1 MAALTQGEIIM
12 KTGSTRA
19 MGQNRKYRALKLLL
33 PLLAFALLLGFG
45 PQAGVSYAE
54 PSGDTGTPTSSAHAT
69 DPSDNPAL
77 PESADTPASSPG
89 DSTTPANPKPQR
101 GPAKEPGT
109 PAKDP
114 ADTFDLTKFLTDDAT
129 LSYGGT
135 ELKKDKDGNYIVHP
149 DTPYQLKL
157 GFAEQPDGEDDEWQ
171 IPSGTELVYELPT
184 TLQAFPIEKPLQFTI
199 VAQGESVEDNTFW
212 VTKDNKIHIKLS
224 NNKKLTDSS
233 QAKFYV
239 TLDVK
244 FAKDA
249 SRIDLN
255 DGIHMDVLIS
265 NDPDLSITKSA
276 RHDFAAGKV
285 FYTLTVTSID
295 TNENVVVSDQIQ
307 GNDTALHLD
316 KDPKAF
322 KIKSTNKQAPKSGEP
337 QFENNGFTLTI
348 PKMTHGEKVT
358 IEYSASVDYSKVNP
372 DEAGSKAQT
381 ENKANVVS
389 DQIPAPKET
398 KNDLEHKLKIGTITK
413 GAGSPKE
420 TAPKSGIYEQPW
432 TLNVNKYSK
441 LKVAG
446 NKVKDSI
453 PEEFQKM
460 MKYSGDGITLVVNKG
475 KKDAKGNSIEK
486 TREIKWVDVGITDLD
501 TQFEW
506 SYVLPGT
513 DTDPENSSYEITY
526 TTQVDVT
533 KQIVPTSVK
542 NGASSRT
549 PSNPNGPEE
558 VVAPTVG
565 LNPPHIFNVEKKAFS
580 ANPKKVT
587 WEVAVN
593 VVPQGYDSLVL
604 TDTLP
609 SAKSGDK
616 SFQDKF
622 IPEDPEHPEKDI
634 TVEGLLEGE
643 SWTFA
648 RDEKNPDSG
657 FSITFYQDTAK
668 TVTGLKPNPKTDK
681 DGKPIERTVKLT
693 FTTKNDPEWVKAYRA
708 GDENLYRHV
717 NKVKAAANG
726 IDRTASASAT
736 PDPEGIH
743 KTFDG
748 IKFKEIG
755 GVDYP
760 VFHYRL
766 RLEGLDQYKE
776 DAFLI
781 TDEFD
786 AKQLKLVDDPK
797 PNVSGEENLKITQ
810 QDGKIT
816 FEMQTAD
823 LPKDSGKVRSVYYLD
838 YSLIPVSRAALYAIN
853 KNPEG
858 LKVSNTATWG
868 PVKTKDVKADYV
880 YGPLTKELT
889 DKPTRSNNYEA
900 TFKVTINPGAL
911 DIAHGAPTAN
921 FKDQMTNLRLQPE
934 TLEMT
939 PADFDYHPVYKDG
952 VLTMEVP
959 NKQKV
964 VVTYKAKV
972 IGKDLVNYGNE
983 VEVGKEQ
990 SKIEGSV
997 AVRMAGG
1004 GSAPNPGIT
1013 IHKHDSRDL
1022 TTQLEGAEFELYEK
1036 KDGEFQP
1043 LMGKLT
1049 PEQAEK
1055 EPLRFTTDKNG
1066 EVTIRGDK
1074 ENLKWALSVS
1084 NEKRQYEYQLK
1095 EVKSPKGYKLLEEPL
1110 TFTIWEDPADET
1122 QQYDGAYLYVA
1133 NEPEPGTDIPGKP
1146 GRPGNP
1152 DGAHK
1157 QLGKTGAQVSV
1168 ALGAMLVCL
1177 AGGYLILRRREQR

>member
-1 MAALTQGEIIM
+1 M

-19 MGQNRKYRALKLLL
+19 MGQKRKYRALKLLL
-33 PLLAFALLLGFG
+33 PLLAFTLLLGFG
-45 PQAGVSYAE
+45 PQAGVSYAQPGE
-54 PSGDTGTPTSSAHAT
+54 DGTS
-69 DPSDNPAL
+69 
-77 PESADTPASSPG
+77 TPAQTTSDPAVTTTSPTPAGAPATSPG
-89 DSTTPANPKPQR
+89 EGTTPANPKPQPS
-101 GPAKEPGT
+101 PAKEPGV
-109 PAKDP
+109 PAPDP
-114 ADTFDLTKFLTDDAT
+114 ADGTFDLTKFLTDDAT
-129 LSYGGT
+129 LSYGGA
-135 ELKKDKDGNYIVHP
+135 ELKKDKEGKYKVHP

-157 GFAEQPDGEDDEWQ
+157 GFEEVPGGAGQ
-171 IPSGTELVYELPT
+171 IPCAKELVYALPAA
-184 TLQAFPIEKPLQFTI
+184 LQAFPTKNPLEFTI
-199 VAQGESVEDNTFW
+199 DAQGENVGGNIFW
-212 VTKDNKIHIKLS
+212 VTKDNKIHVKLAD
-224 NNKKLTDSS
+224 NKKLKESQ
-233 QAKFYV
+233 QAKFFV

-244 FAKDA
+244 FANDA
-249 SRIDLN
+249 AKIDLN
-255 DGIHMDVLIS
+255 KDVHMDVVIS

-285 FYTLTVTSID
+285 FYTLTVNSIN
-295 TNENVVVSDQIQ
+295 TNENVVISDEIQ
-307 GNDTALHLD
+307 GDDTALHLD

-322 KIKSTNKQAPKSGEP
+322 KIKSTNKQAPKPGVP
-337 QFENNGFTLTI
+337 QFGKNGFTLTI
-348 PKMTHGEKVT
+348 PKMTHGERVT
-358 IEYSASVDYSKVNP
+358 VEYSASVDYSKINP

-398 KNDLEHKLKIGTITK
+398 TNDLEHKLKIGTITK

-420 TAPKSGIYEQPW
+420 TAPKSGIYEHPW

-475 KKDAKGNSIEK
+475 KKDAEGNSIEK
-486 TREIKWVDVGITDLD
+486 TREIKWADVGITDLD

-549 PSNPNGPEE
+549 PNNTSAPEE

-580 ANPKKVT
+580 ANPKEVT

-609 SAKSGDK
+609 AAKSGDTP
-616 SFQDKF
+616 FQDTLKL
-622 IPEDPEHPEKDI
+622 EKLEKDI
-634 TVEGLLEGE
+634 KVEGLLPGEGWTFAKDEKNPEKGFTIKFFKNKEQQVEGLLEN
-643 SWTFA
+643 T
-648 RDEKNPDSG
+648 
-657 FSITFYQDTAK
+657 
-668 TVTGLKPNPKTDK
+668 KTDK

-693 FTTKNDPEWVKAYRA
+693 FTTNNDPEWVKAYRA
-708 GDENLYRHV
+708 GDDSLYRHV
-717 NKVKAAANG
+717 NRVKATANG
-726 IDRTASASAT
+726 IDRTASAAAT

-743 KTFDG
+743 KTFNG

-760 VFHYRL
+760 VFNYRL

-776 DAFLI
+776 KSFQI
-781 TDEFD
+781 TDKFD
-786 AKQLKLVDDPK
+786 AKLLKLADDPA
-797 PNVSGEENLKITQ
+797 PNVSGAEDLTIAQ
-810 QDGKIT
+810 QDGVIT
-816 FEMQTAD
+816 FEMQTD
-823 LPKDSGKVRSVYYLD
+823 KLPKDSEGKKQSVYYLD
-838 YSLIPVSRAALYAIN
+838 YSLIPVSRAALDAIN
-853 KNPEG
+853 KNPES

-868 PVKTKDVKADYV
+868 PVTTKAVDAEYKYV
-880 YGPLTKELT
+880 PLTKELT
-889 DKPTRSNNYEA
+889 DKPTLSNNYVA
-900 TFKVTINPGAL
+900 SFTVTINPGAL
-911 DIAHGAPTAN
+911 DIANGAPTAN

-934 TLEMT
+934 TLKMT
-939 PADFDYHPVYKDG
+939 PADYDYRPVYKDG
-952 VLTMEVP
+952 VLTMQVP

-990 SKIEGSV
+990 SKVEASV
-997 AVRMAGG
+997 AVRMGGG

-1022 TTQLEGAEFELYEK
+1022 TTQLEGAEFELYQIVK
-1036 KDGEFQP
+1036 GEPQP
-1043 LMGKLT
+1043 VVGKLN
-1049 PEQAEK
+1049 ENQEK
-1055 EPLRFTTDKNG
+1055 AEPLRFTTDKNG
-1066 EVTIRGDK
+1066 EVTIRGDQ
-1074 ENLKWALSVS
+1074 ENLKWSLLVS
-1084 NEKRQYEYQLK
+1084 DEKNQYEYQLK

-1110 TFTIWEDPADET
+1110 TFTIWKNPADET
-1122 QQYDGAYLYVA
+1122 QQYDGAYIYVP
-1133 NEPEPGTDIPGKP
+1133 NEPEPGTKIPGKP
-1146 GRPGNP
+1146 GNPG
-1152 DGAHK
+1152 DVHK
-1157 QLGKTGAQVSV
+1157 KLGKTGAQVSV
-1168 ALGAMLVCL
+1168 ALGAMLACL

>member
-1 MAALTQGEIIM
+1 M
-12 KTGSTRA
+12 KSGSTRA
-19 MGQNRKYRALKLLL
+19 TGQNRKYRALKLLL

-45 PQAGVSYAE
+45 PQAGVSYAQPE
-54 PSGDTGTPTSSAHAT
+54 GSADPVAEQPQ
-69 DPSDNPAL
+69 PSDPGVANTNPTGNEEQATPENGTNPAQ
-77 PESADTPASSPG
+77 G
-89 DSTTPANPKPQR
+89 ANPAPQP

-244 FAKDA
+244 FDKNA
-249 SRIDLN
+249 SKIELN
-255 DGIHMDVLIS
+255 DDLHMDVLIS

-307 GNDTALHLD
+307 GDDTVLHLD
-316 KDPKAF
+316 QDPKAI
-322 KIKSTNKQAPKSGEP
+322 KIRSTNKKAPKPGKP
-337 QFENNGFTLTI
+337 QFENNGFTVTI

-372 DEAGSKAQT
+372 DEAGTKAQT

-398 KNDLEHKLKIGTITK
+398 INNLEHKLKIGTITK
-413 GAGSPKE
+413 NAGSAEE
-420 TAPKSGIYEQPW
+420 TAPKSGIYQQSW

-441 LKVAG
+441 LNVAG
-446 NKVKDSI
+446 NTVKDSI
-453 PEEFQKM
+453 PEEFREM
-460 MKYSGDGITLVVNKG
+460 MKYSGDGIKIVVNKG
-475 KKDAKGNSIEK
+475 KEDAEGNSIEK
-486 TREIKWVDVGITDLD
+486 TREIKWADVGITDLD

-506 SYVLPGT
+506 SYELPGT
-513 DTDPENSSYEITY
+513 DPDKFPDTDPENSSYEITY
-526 TTQVDVT
+526 TTEVDVT

-542 NGASSRT
+542 NGASSTT
-549 PSNPNGPEE
+549 PQNPNGPEE
-558 VVAPTVG
+558 VVAPTNG
-565 LNPPHIFNVEKKAFS
+565 LNPPHIFNVEKKALS
-580 ANPKKVT
+580 ANPDEVT

-609 SAKSGDK
+609 AAKSGDT
-616 SFQDKF
+616 SFQDKL
-622 IPEDPEHPEKDI
+622 KDTKI
-634 TVEGLLEGE
+634 TVEGLIGDEDYTFEPDPENPNKGFTIEFFKDKKHTEKGLLENNE
-643 SWTFA
+643 L
-648 RDEKNPDSG
+648 DD
-657 FSITFYQDTAK
+657 QQ
-668 TVTGLKPNPKTDK
+668 
-681 DGKPIERTVKLT
+681 KPIERTVKLT
-693 FTTKNDPEWVKAYRA
+693 FTTTNDQEWVKAYRD
-708 GDENLYRHV
+708 GDESLYRHV
-717 NKVKAAANG
+717 NRVKATANG
-726 IDRTASASAT
+726 KDRTASAAAT

-766 RLEGLDQYKE
+766 RLEGLDQYTGKS
-776 DAFLI
+776 FLI
-781 TDEFD
+781 TDKFD
-786 AKQLKLVDDPK
+786 SKLLKLVEDPA
-797 PNVSGEENLKITQ
+797 PNVSGEKKLKIKQ
-810 QDGKIT
+810 QNGEIT
-816 FEMQTAD
+816 FQMQTAD
-823 LPKDSGKVRSVYYLD
+823 LPKDSDKVKSVYYLD
-838 YSLIPVSRAALYAIN
+838 YSLIPVSRKALDAIN

-868 PVKTKDVKADYV
+868 PVTTKAVDADYV

-900 TFKVTINPGAL
+900 TFKVTINPGGL

-939 PADFDYHPVYKDG
+939 PKDFDYHPVYKDG

-990 SKIEGSV
+990 SKVEGSV

-1043 LMGKLT
+1043 VMGKLT

-1084 NEKRQYEYQLK
+1084 NKKRQYEYQLK

-1146 GRPGNP
+1146 GKPGNP

-1168 ALGAMLVCL
+1168 AVGAMLVCL

>member
-45 PQAGVSYAE
+45 PQAGVSYAQPE
-54 PSGDTGTPTSSAHAT
+54 GSADPVAEQPQ
-69 DPSDNPAL
+69 PSDPGAANSNPTGNEEQAAPENGTNPAQ
-77 PESADTPASSPG
+77 G
-89 DSTTPANPKPQR
+89 ANPAPQR
-101 GPAKEPGT
+101 GSAKEPGT

-157 GFAEQPDGEDDEWQ
+157 GFAEKPGDEWQ
-171 IPSGTELVYELPT
+171 IPSGSELIYELPT
-184 TLQAFPIEKPLQFTI
+184 TLQAIPIEKPLQFTI
-199 VAQGESVEDNTFW
+199 VAQGKTVEDNTFW

-224 NNKKLTDSS
+224 SDEMLTQSQ
-233 QAKFYV
+233 QAKFFV

-307 GNDTALHLD
+307 GDDTALHLD

-322 KIKSTNKQAPKSGEP
+322 KIKSTNKKAPKPGEP
-337 QFENNGFTLTI
+337 QFGDNGFTVTI

-358 IEYSASVDYSKVNP
+358 IEYSASVDYSKIDP
-372 DEAGSKAQT
+372 DKAGTKAQT

-398 KNDLEHKLKIGTITK
+398 TNNLESKLKIGTITK
-413 GAGSPKE
+413 NAGEAKE
-420 TAPKSGIYEQPW
+420 IDPKSGKYQQSW
-432 TLNVNKYSK
+432 TLDVNKYSK
-441 LKVAG
+441 LNVAG
-446 NKVKDSI
+446 NTVKDSI
-453 PEEFQKM
+453 PEEFRDM
-460 MKYSGDGITLVVNKG
+460 MKYSGKGIKIVVNKG
-475 KKDAKGNSIEK
+475 KTVKDGDEEK
-486 TREIKWVDVGITDLD
+486 SLEQTRTVEWKDLDVTDL
-501 TQFEW
+501 TKIYEW
-506 SYVLPGT
+506 SYKLP

-526 TTQVDVT
+526 TTEVDVSQ
-533 KQIVPTSVK
+533 QIVPTAVK
-542 NGASSRT
+542 NDASSQT
-549 PSNPNGPEE
+549 LNNPENPEK
-558 VVAPTVG
+558 VVAPTNG

-580 ANPKKVT
+580 ASPDEVT

-609 SAKSGDK
+609 AAKSGDK
-616 SFQDKF
+616 SFQDTLN
-622 IPEDPEHPEKDI
+622 KDI
-634 TVEGLLEGE
+634 KITVKGLIGDEGYTFEQDAENPDKGFTIEFFKDKKHTEKGLLENNE
-643 SWTFA
+643 L
-648 RDEKNPDSG
+648 DD
-657 FSITFYQDTAK
+657 QQ
-668 TVTGLKPNPKTDK
+668 KPS
-681 DGKPIERTVKLT
+681 ERTIKVT

-708 GDENLYRHV
+708 GDESLYRHV
-717 NKVKAAANG
+717 NKVKATANG

-760 VFHYRL
+760 VFNYRL
-766 RLEGLDQYKE
+766 RLEGLDQYKGE
-776 DAFLI
+776 SFKIADK
-781 TDEFD
+781 FD
-786 AKQLKLVDDPK
+786 SKLLKLVEDPA
-797 PNVSGEENLKITQ
+797 PNVSGEKKLKIKQ
-810 QDGKIT
+810 QNGEIT
-816 FEMQTAD
+816 FQMQTAD
-823 LPKDSGKVRSVYYLD
+823 LPKTSDGKIKSVYYLY
-838 YSLIPVSRAALYAIN
+838 YSLIPVSGKALDAIN

-972 IGKDLVNYGNE
+972 IGKDLVNYGNK

-990 SKIEGSV
+990 SKVEGSV
-997 AVRMAGG
+997 AVRMAAG

-1036 KDGEFQP
+1036 KDGKFQP
-1043 LMGKLT
+1043 LMGKLD
-1049 PEQAEK
+1049 PDQAEK

-1066 EVTIRGDK
+1066 EVTIRGDQDK
-1074 ENLKWALSVS
+1074 FGWSLLVS
-1084 NEKRQYEYQLK
+1084 NEKEQYEYQLK

-1146 GRPGNP
+1146 G
-1152 DGAHK
+1152 DVHK
-1157 QLGKTGAQVSV
+1157 KLGKTGAQVSV

-1177 AGGYLILRRREQR
+1177 AGGYLILCRREQQ

>member
-1 MAALTQGEIIM
+1 M

-33 PLLAFALLLGFG
+33 PLLAFTLLLGFG

-54 PSGDTGTPTSSAHAT
+54 PGEDGTSTPAQTTSDPAVTTTSPTPAGAPAT
-69 DPSDNPAL
+69 SPG
-77 PESADTPASSPG
+77 EGTTPASPTQQSG
-89 DSTTPANPKPQR
+89 PANAP
-101 GPAKEPGT
+101 GAPAP
-109 PAKDP
+109 DP
-114 ADTFDLTKFLTDDAT
+114 ADDTFDLTKFLTDDAT
-129 LSYGGT
+129 LSYGGA
-135 ELKKDKDGNYIVHP
+135 ELKKDEEGKYKVHP

-157 GFAEQPDGEDDEWQ
+157 GFEEVPGDAGQ
-171 IPSGTELVYELPT
+171 IPSAKELVYALPAA
-184 TLQAFPIEKPLQFTI
+184 LQAFPTKNPLEFTI
-199 VAQGESVEDNTFW
+199 DAQGENVGGNIFW
-212 VTKDNKIHIKLS
+212 VTKDNKIHVKLAD
-224 NNKKLTDSS
+224 NQKLKESQ
-233 QAKFYV
+233 QAKFFV

-249 SRIDLN
+249 AKIDLN
-255 DGIHMDVLIS
+255 DAIHMDVVIS

-285 FYTLTVTSID
+285 FYTLTVNSIN
-295 TNENVVVSDQIQ
+295 TNENVVISDEIQ
-307 GNDTALHLD
+307 GDDTALHLD
-316 KDPKAF
+316 KNPKAF
-322 KIKSTNKQAPKSGEP
+322 KIKSSNKQAPKPGQP
-337 QFENNGFTLTI
+337 VFENNGFKLTI
-348 PKMTHGEKVT
+348 PKMTHGERVT
-358 IEYSASVDYSKVNP
+358 VEYSASVDYSKIDP
-372 DEAGSKAQT
+372 DKAGTAEQT
-381 ENKANVVS
+381 TNKANVVS

-398 KNDLEHKLKIGTITK
+398 TNDLEHKLKIGTITK
-413 GAGSPKE
+413 NAGAAKE
-420 TAPKSGIYEQPW
+420 TAPKSGIYEQSW
-432 TLNVNKYSK
+432 RLDVNKYWK

-446 NKVKDSI
+446 NTVKDSI

-475 KKDAKGNSIEK
+475 KKDAEGTSIEK
-486 TREIKWVDVGITDLD
+486 TREIKWADVGITDLD

-580 ANPKKVT
+580 ANPEKVT

-609 SAKSGDK
+609 AAKSGDK

-634 TVEGLLEGE
+634 KVEGLLPGEGWTFVKDEKNPEKGFTIKFFKNKEQQVEGLLENTE
-643 SWTFA
+643 
-648 RDEKNPDSG
+648 
-657 FSITFYQDTAK
+657 
-668 TVTGLKPNPKTDK
+668 TDK
-681 DGKPIERTVKLT
+681 DGKPIERTVKVT
-693 FTTKNDPEWVKAYRA
+693 FTTTNDQEWVKAYRA
-708 GDENLYRHV
+708 GDESLYRHV
-717 NKVKAAANG
+717 NKVTATANKIG
-726 IDRTASASAT
+726 RTASAAAT

-743 KTFDG
+743 KTFNG

-760 VFHYRL
+760 VFNYRL
-766 RLEGLDQYKE
+766 RLEGLDKYEK
-776 DAFLI
+776 DAFQI
-781 TDEFD
+781 TDTFD
-786 AKQLKLVDDPK
+786 AKLLKLADDPA
-797 PNVSGEENLKITQ
+797 PNVSGEKNLKITQ
-810 QDGKIT
+810 QDGVIN
-816 FEMQTAD
+816 FEMQTD
-823 LPKDSGKVRSVYYLD
+823 KLPKDSDGKIKSIYYLD
-838 YSLIPVSRAALYAIN
+838 YSLIPVSRAALDAIN
-853 KNPEG
+853 KNPES

-868 PVKTKDVKADYV
+868 PVTTKAVDAEYKYA
-880 YGPLTKELT
+880 PLTKELT
-889 DKPTRSNNYEA
+889 DKPTLSNNYVA
-900 TFKVTINPGAL
+900 SFTVTINPGAL
-911 DIAHGAPTAN
+911 DIANGALAAN

-934 TLEMT
+934 TLKMT
-939 PADFDYHPVYKDG
+939 PADYDYRPVYKDG
-952 VLTMEVP
+952 VLTMQVP

-983 VEVGKEQ
+983 VEVGHEQ
-990 SKIEGSV
+990 SKVEASV
-997 AVRMAGG
+997 AVRMAAG

-1022 TTQLEGAEFELYEK
+1022 TTQLEGAEFELYQIVE
-1036 KDGEFQP
+1036 GEPQP
-1043 LMGKLT
+1043 VVGKLS
-1049 PEQAEK
+1049 EDQEK
-1055 EPLRFTTDKNG
+1055 AEPLRFTTDKNG
-1066 EVTIRGDK
+1066 EVTIRGDQ
-1074 ENLKWALSVS
+1074 EQLKWSLLVS
-1084 NEKRQYEYQLK
+1084 DEKNQYEYQLK

-1110 TFTIWEDPADET
+1110 TFTIWKNPADET
-1122 QQYDGAYLYVA
+1122 QQYDGAYLYVP
-1133 NEPEPGTDIPGKP
+1133 NEPEPGTKI
-1146 GRPGNP
+1146 PGNP
-1152 DGAHK
+1152 GDLHK
-1157 QLGKTGAQVSV
+1157 KLGKTGAQVSV
-1168 ALGAMLVCL
+1168 ALGAMLACL

>member
-1 MAALTQGEIIM
+1 
-12 KTGSTRA
+12 
-19 MGQNRKYRALKLLL
+19 
-33 PLLAFALLLGFG
+33 
-45 PQAGVSYAE
+45 
-54 PSGDTGTPTSSAHAT
+54 
-69 DPSDNPAL
+69 
-77 PESADTPASSPG
+77 
-89 DSTTPANPKPQR
+89 
-101 GPAKEPGT
+101 
-109 PAKDP
+109 
-114 ADTFDLTKFLTDDAT
+114 
-129 LSYGGT
+129 
-135 ELKKDKDGNYIVHP
+135 
-149 DTPYQLKL
+149 
-157 GFAEQPDGEDDEWQ
+157 
-171 IPSGTELVYELPT
+171 
-184 TLQAFPIEKPLQFTI
+184 
-199 VAQGESVEDNTFW
+199 
-212 VTKDNKIHIKLS
+212 
-224 NNKKLTDSS
+224 
-233 QAKFYV
+233 
-239 TLDVK
+239 
-244 FAKDA
+244 
-249 SRIDLN
+249 
-255 DGIHMDVLIS
+255 
-265 NDPDLSITKSA
+265 
-276 RHDFAAGKV
+276 
-285 FYTLTVTSID
+285 
-295 TNENVVVSDQIQ
+295 
-307 GNDTALHLD
+307 
-316 KDPKAF
+316 
-322 KIKSTNKQAPKSGEP
+322 
-337 QFENNGFTLTI
+337 
-348 PKMTHGEKVT
+348 MTHGEKVT

-372 DEAGSKAQT
+372 DEAGTKAQT

-398 KNDLEHKLKIGTITK
+398 INNLEHKLKIGTITK
-413 GAGSPKE
+413 NAGSAEE
-420 TAPKSGIYEQPW
+420 TAPKSGIYQQSW

-441 LKVAG
+441 LNVAG
-446 NKVKDSI
+446 NTVKDSI
-453 PEEFQKM
+453 PEGFQKM

-475 KKDAKGNSIEK
+475 KEDAEGNSIEK
-486 TREIKWVDVGITDLD
+486 TREIKWADVGITDLD

-513 DTDPENSSYEITY
+513 KTDPENSSYEITY
-526 TTQVDVT
+526 TTEVDVT
-533 KQIVPTSVK
+533 KQIVPTSVE
-542 NGASSRT
+542 NGASSTT
-549 PSNPNGPEE
+549 PQNPNGPEE
-558 VVAPTVG
+558 VAAPTIG
-565 LNPPHIFNVEKKAFS
+565 LTPPHVFNVEKKALS
-580 ANPKKVT
+580 ANPDEVT

-609 SAKSGDK
+609 AAKSGDK
-616 SFQDKF
+616 TFQDTL
-622 IPEDPEHPEKDI
+622 KDTNI
-634 TVEGLLEGE
+634 KVEGLIEGE

-648 RDEKNPDSG
+648 KDEKNPDSG
-657 FSITFYQDTAK
+657 FSITFYQDEGK
-668 TVTGLKPNPKTDK
+668 TKAGLKPNPDTDEA
-681 DGKPIERTVKLT
+681 GNPVERTVKLT
-693 FTTKNDPEWVKAYRA
+693 FTTTNDQEWVKAYRD
-708 GDENLYRHV
+708 GDESLYRHV
-717 NKVKAAANG
+717 NRVKATANG
-726 IDRTASASAT
+726 KDRTASASAT

-760 VFHYRL
+760 VFNYRL
-766 RLEGLDQYKE
+766 RLEGLDQYTGKS
-776 DAFLI
+776 FLI
-781 TDEFD
+781 TDKFNS
-786 AKQLKLVDDPK
+786 KLLKLVEDPA
-797 PNVSGEENLKITQ
+797 PNVSGEEKLKIKQ
-810 QDGKIT
+810 QNGEIT
-816 FEMQTAD
+816 FQMQTAD
-823 LPKDSGKVRSVYYLD
+823 LPKTSDGKIKTVYYLD
-838 YSLIPVSRAALYAIN
+838 YSLIPVSRAALDAIN

-868 PVKTKDVKADYV
+868 PVTTKAVDADYV

-990 SKIEGSV
+990 SKVEGSV
-997 AVRMAGG
+997 AVRMAAG

-1022 TTQLEGAEFELYEK
+1022 TTQLEGAEFELYEM
-1036 KDGEFQP
+1036 KDGKFQP

-1066 EVTIRGDK
+1066 EVTIRGDQDK
-1074 ENLKWALSVS
+1074 FGWSLLVS
-1084 NEKRQYEYQLK
+1084 NEKEQYEYQLK

-1122 QQYDGAYLYVA
+1122 QQYDGAYIYVA

-1146 GRPGNP
+1146 GKPGNP
-1152 DGAHK
+1152 DGAQK